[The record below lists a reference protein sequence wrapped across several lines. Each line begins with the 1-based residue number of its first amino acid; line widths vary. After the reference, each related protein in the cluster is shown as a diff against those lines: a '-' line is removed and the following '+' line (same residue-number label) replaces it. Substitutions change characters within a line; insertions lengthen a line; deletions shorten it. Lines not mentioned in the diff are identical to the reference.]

1 MPSHYLENELSNLFK
16 VDEDMWTF
24 VQQASLDGVWYW
36 DLERP
41 DNLWISPEYWHCL
54 GYDPATKKHS
64 PEEFAKAVFDEDLP
78 NVMSSLER
86 HYSDPSVP
94 YEEIVRF
101 HHADG
106 SIVWVRCRGKATR
119 DESGK
124 AIRMLGAH
132 NDLSAIK
139 MAESE
144 LISANEELA
153 NFAYSLSHDLK
164 SPTNTVQ
171 MLIDEV
177 IACDEGG
184 LSAEQRD
191 LLAMSQKTI
200 GHMRGQVDSLLSY
213 TRIIG
218 DEMTKESLDL
228 NTLVNDVL
236 ENIRAIKDGAEAEV
250 QVNMLPIVSGNKFQL
265 FVLLQN
271 LLENVIKYRRTDK
284 PLVVVVTAS
293 TDTES
298 EALVVSISDNG
309 IGIAPEHRDHV
320 FKMFK
325 RLHRQD
331 EFSGVGLGL
340 SLCRKIM
347 NNHKGRIS
355 LVSNDSGGTTVNL
368 FFPRHP
374 DV

>member
-1 MPSHYLENELSNLFK
+1 
-16 VDEDMWTF
+16 
-24 VQQASLDGVWYW
+24 
-36 DLERP
+36 
-41 DNLWISPEYWHCL
+41 
-54 GYDPATKKHS
+54 
-64 PEEFAKAVFDEDLP
+64 
-78 NVMSSLER
+78 
-86 HYSDPSVP
+86 
-94 YEEIVRF
+94 
-101 HHADG
+101 
-106 SIVWVRCRGKATR
+106 
-119 DESGK
+119 
-124 AIRMLGAH
+124 
-132 NDLSAIK
+132 
-139 MAESE
+139 
-144 LISANEELA
+144 
-153 NFAYSLSHDLK
+153 
-164 SPTNTVQ
+164 
-171 MLIDEV
+171 
-177 IACDEGG
+177 
-184 LSAEQRD
+184 
-191 LLAMSQKTI
+191 
-200 GHMRGQVDSLLSY
+200 MRGQVDSLLSY

-250 QVNMLPIVSGNKFQL
+250 QVNMLPIISGNKFQL

-271 LLENVIKYRRTDK
+271 LLENAIKYRRTDK

-355 LVSNDSGGTTVNL
+355 LVSNESGGTTVNL

>member
-86 HYSDPSVP
+86 HYSDSSVP

-191 LLAMSQKTI
+191 LLAMSQ
-200 GHMRGQVDSLLSY
+200 
-213 TRIIG
+213 
-218 DEMTKESLDL
+218 
-228 NTLVNDVL
+228 
-236 ENIRAIKDGAEAEV
+236 
-250 QVNMLPIVSGNKFQL
+250 
-265 FVLLQN
+265 
-271 LLENVIKYRRTDK
+271 
-284 PLVVVVTAS
+284 
-293 TDTES
+293 
-298 EALVVSISDNG
+298 
-309 IGIAPEHRDHV
+309 
-320 FKMFK
+320 
-325 RLHRQD
+325 
-331 EFSGVGLGL
+331 
-340 SLCRKIM
+340 
-347 NNHKGRIS
+347 
-355 LVSNDSGGTTVNL
+355 
-368 FFPRHP
+368 
-374 DV
+374 